1 LAIPISSPG
10 GQGERGAC
18 ATDVVIN
25 APAAA
30 SAQVSRK
37 MIIDRIL
44 DFHWRI
50 GAYVS
55 ASVSPPVNAMS

>member
-1 LAIPISSPG
+1 MLAIPISSPG

-30 SAQVSRK
+30 SAQVSRR

-44 DFHWRI
+44 DFH
-50 GAYVS
+50 G
-55 ASVSPPVNAMS
+55 ASVPTCPH